1 MKRDREGFSK
11 LRDEMKKLADRY
23 YRGPVGTV
31 ILPAELKQTYKTFPR
46 PENRQ
51 PIISRRDFRFQIDLN
66 RFYKPYPKPPDKSSS
81 ISANRAWKYLIL
93 SFYDMQKR
101 RKGFAMKNE
110 SKKRACDNFAALFDA
125 LKEAM
130 FEHCDQCFQARGE
143 TTLLADDIIKRGC
156 PEPDGTCFVQRWLK
170 LLQKVRNGQ

>member
-11 LRDEMKKLADRY
+11 LREEMKKLADRY
-23 YRGPVGTV
+23 YRGPVGPG
-31 ILPAELKQTYKTFPR
+31 ILPDELEQTYKTFPR

-51 PIISRRDFRFQIDLN
+51 RIISRRDFIFQIDRE
-66 RFYKPYPKPPDKSSS
+66 RFYKPIAEKYRSFP
-81 ISANRAWKYLIL
+81 ANRAWKYLIL
-93 SFYDMQKR
+93 AFSDIRNR

-110 SKKRACDNFAALFDA
+110 SKKRACNNFAALFDA

-143 TTLLADDIIKRGC
+143 TTLLSDDIIKRGC
-156 PEPDGTCFVQRWLK
+156 PEPDGTCFVQKWLK

>member
-51 PIISRRDFRFQIDLN
+51 PIISRRDFIFQIDRK
-66 RFYKPYPKPPDKSSS
+66 RFYKPIAEKYRSFP
-81 ISANRAWKYLIL
+81 ANRAWKYLIL

-130 FEHCDQCFQARGE
+130 FEHCDVCYQMRGE

-170 LLQKVRNGQ
+170 LLQKVSNGQ